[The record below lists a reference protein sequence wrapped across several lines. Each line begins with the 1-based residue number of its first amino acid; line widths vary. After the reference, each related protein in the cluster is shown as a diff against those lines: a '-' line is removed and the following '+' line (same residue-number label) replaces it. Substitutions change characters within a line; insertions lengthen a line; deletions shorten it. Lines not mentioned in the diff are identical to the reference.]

1 MSGVREV
8 KVIVPTKTVLVKH
21 AKTYAPAELLLD
33 ALNAAHLRASV
44 ADVDYYDEK
53 NTKGGRGD
61 IKTANDDSQPTRA
74 ENFSSVFLHNRQFV
88 AIR

>member
-44 ADVDYYDEK
+44 ADVDYYDEEHEGGAATS
-53 NTKGGRGD
+53 NT
-61 IKTANDDSQPTRA
+61 NDDGQPTRA
-74 ENFSSVFLHNRQFV
+74 ENGVFLHNRQFV